1 MTDYRSDTQPAA
13 AGSTAPPS
21 DGARA
26 LGQNASSAAASARD
40 TVNEAASTAGDKA
53 SSLIDQAKAQAA
65 TALSGQ
71 KDGIADRIDELADA
85 VHKSG
90 AQFEGRQDWI
100 AGAIERGAT
109 ELGSLATALR
119 ENDLTSLVTQVQS
132 IARRQP
138 ALFIGASLAAGF
150 AVARL
155 GKLVVADVS
164 KDDLPTIPEVGHA
177 QG

>member
-1 MTDYRSDTQPAA
+1 MTDYRSDTQAA
-13 AGSTAPPS
+13 TAGSMAPLS
-21 DGARA
+21 DGARTV
-26 LGQNASSAAASARD
+26 GENASSAAASVKETATD
-40 TVNEAASTAGDKA
+40 VAGTAGDKA
-53 SSLIDQAKAQAA
+53 SSLIGQAKEQASA
-65 TALSGQ
+65 AISGQ

-100 AGAIERGAT
+100 ASAIERGAT

-119 ENDLTSLVTQVQS
+119 DNDLTSLVAQVRS

-164 KDDLPTIPEVGHA
+164 RDDLPTMPKAGHA